1 MYTITINRNSGKYEL
16 VRNRDGRV
24 MADAPFHDSVFY
36 AMAFSMSQKQAHLS
50 GHLWRAAEDAAAG
63 LVDLHKNLQIR
74 PHYSGFAFHVATVNG
89 YKVLEVHAEQ
99 DTPSAPKPKRTYTCT
114 CDFYTKANGK
124 RPLLAEMPVCK
135 HILAGMM
142 WRQWEIAP
150 ERWTAEQA
158 QRQRGRD
165 TFGLIQKAEAE
176 QPRPRTKEYDEAH
189 PVAWTDSQLDELA
202 ARTPGNISRAN
213 RKKANRPRRP
223 RVISG
228 YVPNTD
234 PNQPF

>member
-24 MADAPFHDSVFY
+24 MADAPFHDSIFY
-36 AMAFSMSQKQAHLS
+36 AMAFSMAEKQAHLS
-50 GHLWRAAEDAAAG
+50 GHLWRAAEEAAAG
-63 LVDLHKNLQIR
+63 LVELTSNQDHHQEWDGWSWQI
-74 PHYSGFAFHVATVNG
+74 ATVNG
-89 YKVLEVHAEQ
+89 YQIRRWQREAEAVAA
-99 DTPSAPKPKRTYTCT
+99 PMPKPVYTCT
-114 CDFYTKANGK
+114 CDYYEKANGK